1 MQEIKNR
8 NYIIPKITID
18 SNSIDSVGEY
28 GKRRLKYL
36 ESHDAKVVKELLV
49 LGHLVE
55 YLEKIKYNKKM
66 TRNEI
71 VNNLKNIRMINDE
84 YGINCALHDSNYDD
98 FIIED
103 FLKKEIINK

>member
-8 NYIIPKITID
+8 NYIIPEITID
-18 SNSIDSVGEY
+18 SKSVDSVGEY

-36 ESHDAKVVKELLV
+36 ESHDAKLVKELLV

-55 YLEKIKYNKKM
+55 YLKKIDYYTKV

-71 VNNLKNIRMINDE
+71 VNNLKNIKMINDE
-84 YGINCALHDSNYDD
+84 YGINCALHDPNYDD

-103 FLKKEIINK
+103 FIKKEIINW

>member
-8 NYIIPKITID
+8 NYIIPEITID
-18 SNSIDSVGEY
+18 SNSINSVGEY

-49 LGHLVE
+49 LGYLVE
-55 YLEKIKYNKKM
+55 YLKKIDYYTKV
-66 TRNEI
+66 TRKEI
-71 VNNLKNIRMINDE
+71 VNNLKNIKMINNK
-84 YGINCALHDSNYDD
+84 YGINCTLYDSNYDD

-103 FLKKEIINK
+103 FLKKEIINR

>member
-1 MQEIKNR
+1 MQEIKNK
-8 NYIIPKITID
+8 NYIIQDITID
-18 SNSIDSVGEY
+18 SNGVDSVGEY

-36 ESHDAKVVKELLV
+36 ESHDAKLVKELLV

-55 YLEKIKYNKKM
+55 YLEKIDYYTKV

-71 VNNLKNIRMINDE
+71 VNNLKIIKMINDE

-103 FLKKEIINK
+103 FLKKEIINR